1 MKFTPFCLTALLFT
15 NLQAQSSLE
24 PLTVTSGE
32 AEDETEFTAADLEL
46 LQLNKTKYL
55 LGQAPGFSS
64 VASDAAGFGDFVG
77 VRGTGNTSFFGPA
90 GVGMMI
96 DDVPYGDAYTYPT
109 DFFELSSLQLH
120 RGPQGAHFG
129 RNGAAGM
136 LELHTARPS
145 DVQRS
150 KLSFEYGSDS
160 AFGTRFLTSGPLND
174 QLAYSFQ
181 AYYNEREGYIDN
193 ETLGTDVDSR
203 ERFGVLGNL
212 YYTPSDDLEIR
223 FRMMYEQA
231 RDGGPRLTNLPGQV
245 GPFGVGGFLPQ
256 SPYQVGSDI
265 LGATAL
271 DRYQFSFHLTQ
282 KHAWGTFKSISSL
295 QQWSLGPNLTDLD
308 FSAIPAAFSSSD
320 ISQEQKYWTQE
331 FRFESDSSEAL
342 RWQAGAFFSRT
353 ESDGEATRVVPSMFG
368 PFTATTSFDSERSNF
383 ALYGNLTG
391 DVSDSLSWHVGGRL
405 EHVDSNLNRTKA
417 TTFGPVPAFNGE
429 ADDWYFSPTLGLSY
443 DVTDQASFFVRS
455 SIGVKPAGFTAFSDN
470 PATASYQDETAWE
483 SELGL
488 RFASADDRL
497 SGELRAYYKKID
509 DYQVNRSVIDSTD
522 YIIRNADEVTS
533 MGLEA
538 ELNWRPIEPLNIFA
552 TAGISDVEFVQFAFS
567 ETDRDGTVIDYDSRG
582 NAVPYIPDYT
592 ASLGFRFDFAN
603 GVFLS
608 AAARSIGTTF
618 YDSNESAAYRQDS
631 YEVLDAQLGY
641 EADTWSAVFFARNV
655 LDEDYYTF
663 INPQISA
670 GAPADPAAFG
680 VRVSLEF

>member
-15 NLQAQSSLE
+15 NLHAQNSLK
-24 PLTVTSGE
+24 PLTVTSSE
-32 AEDETEFTAADLEL
+32 SDDDTEFTAADLER

-64 VASDAAGFGDFVG
+64 VASDSAGYGDFVG

-120 RGPQGAHFG
+120 RGPQGAFFG

-136 LELHTARPS
+136 LELQTAGPS

-160 AFGTRFLTSGPLND
+160 AFGARFLTSGPLSD
-174 QLAYSFQ
+174 ELAYSFQ
-181 AYYNEREGYIDN
+181 TYHNERDGYIDN

-203 ERFGVLGNL
+203 ERFGVLGSL

-231 RDGGPRLTNLPGQV
+231 RDGGPRLTHLPGINST
-245 GPFGVGGFLPQ
+245 FGIGLLPQ
-256 SPYQVGSDI
+256 QDPYKVGSDI
-265 LGATAL
+265 LGETSL
-271 DRYQFSFHLTQ
+271 DRYQLSFHVTQ
-282 KHAWGTFKSISSL
+282 KHGWGTFKSITSL
-295 QQWSLGPNLTDLD
+295 QDWSLGPNQTDLD
-308 FSAIPAAFSSSD
+308 FSAFDLSTSD

-342 RWQAGAFFSRT
+342 RWQAGFFFSRT
-353 ESDGEATRVVPSMFG
+353 ESDGEATRVIPTEFFG
-368 PFTATTSFDSERSNF
+368 PFTATTTFDSQRTNV

-391 DVSDSLSWHVGGRL
+391 DVSDQLSWHAGGRL
-405 EHVDSNLNRTKA
+405 ENVDSSLNRSKD
-417 TTFGPVPAFNGE
+417 TTFGPVPGFSGE
-429 ADDWYFSPTLGLSY
+429 TNDWYFSPTLGLSY
-443 DVTDQASFFVRS
+443 DLSDQAALFVRT
-455 SIGVKPAGFTAFSDN
+455 SIGVKPAGFTAFSDGLD
-470 PATASYQDETAWE
+470 TTSFQDETAWE
-483 SELGL
+483 TELGL
-488 RFASADDRL
+488 RFASADDSL

-509 DYQVNRSVIDSTD
+509 DYQVNRSVTDSTD
-522 YIIRNADEVTS
+522 YIIRNADEVTA
-533 MGLEA
+533 MGIEA
-538 ELNWRPIEPLNIFA
+538 ELNWSPIEQLNIFA
-552 TAGISDVEFVQFAFS
+552 TAGISEVEFDQFAFS
-567 ETDRDGTVIDYDSRG
+567 ETPLVGDDLDFDFAG
-582 NAVPYIPDYT
+582 NAVPFIPDYT
-592 ASLGFRFDFAN
+592 ASLGFRYDFAN
-603 GVFLS
+603 GVFLT

-618 YDSNESAAYRQDS
+618 YDSDESAEYSQSS

-641 EADTWSAVFFARNV
+641 ETDRWSVVFFARNV

-670 GAPADPAAFG
+670 GAPADPSAIG
-680 VRVSLEF
+680 VRVALEF